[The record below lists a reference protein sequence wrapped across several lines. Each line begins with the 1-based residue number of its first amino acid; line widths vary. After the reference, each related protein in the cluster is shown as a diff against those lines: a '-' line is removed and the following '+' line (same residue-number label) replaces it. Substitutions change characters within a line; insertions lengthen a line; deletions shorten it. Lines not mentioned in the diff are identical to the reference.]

1 MGGRKGS
8 GRPTA
13 AGARLR
19 LSRCWWSQLQL
30 RVRVRVRA
38 DAEAQVGVLSADER
52 LALSLSSLRES
63 AADVRSYL
71 EGAEKLRTEAGV
83 SDTTGAGA
91 ALQEALEAVEKA
103 AGGKPLLF
111 ADAKGMASLKTALA
125 ATQTKLG
132 LKDAK
137 VADLAA
143 ASATE
148 ETEVAV
154 AAMKRARDEAVAAAK
169 ARDGLA
175 L

>member
-1 MGGRKGS
+1 MGEEKGS

-19 LSRCWWSQLQL
+19 FSRSWWSRLL
-30 RVRVRVRA
+30 LLLRVRVRA

-83 SDTTGAGA
+83 SDTSGAGA

-103 AGGKPLLF
+103 AGKPLLF